1 MAEVLSQ
8 SEIDSLLDALSSGTL
23 KVEEVIS
30 DEKKKKIKPYDFRRP
45 NKFSKD
51 QLRTLVM
58 LHENMARLMT
68 TSLSTYLRTMAR
80 VEVVSID
87 QLTYEEFTKSLPNP
101 TVMNLISLKPL
112 DGTIIMEFSPQLAFA
127 IFERL
132 LGGSGATTEKVRELT
147 DIEQIVIKRIVL
159 KMLNNIKEAWQ
170 TVVELNPQ
178 FESIDLNPT
187 FTQIIPPSDMI
198 VLLTMDVRIGETY
211 GLLNMCLPFEVLEP
225 IIDRLNAQ
233 FWFTRAS
240 NFSNAQSI
248 AAIQKK
254 LLQTTV
260 RVTAEL
266 GSATI
271 TVGDLLG
278 IAVGDVIQLE
288 QATKGLLPV
297 RVGNNFKFLASPG
310 ISGTKMAVQ
319 IGRIVREE
327 EELSGQRD
335 TIAR

>member
-1 MAEVLSQ
+1 
-8 SEIDSLLDALSSGTL
+8 
-23 KVEEVIS
+23 
-30 DEKKKKIKPYDFRRP
+30 
-45 NKFSKD
+45 
-51 QLRTLVM
+51 
-58 LHENMARLMT
+58 
-68 TSLSTYLRTMAR
+68 
-80 VEVVSID
+80 
-87 QLTYEEFTKSLPNP
+87 
-101 TVMNLISLKPL
+101 
-112 DGTIIMEFSPQLAFA
+112 
-127 IFERL
+127 
-132 LGGSGATTEKVRELT
+132 
-147 DIEQIVIKRIVL
+147 
-159 KMLNNIKEAWQ
+159 
-170 TVVELNPQ
+170 
-178 FESIDLNPT
+178 
-187 FTQIIPPSDMI
+187 
-198 VLLTMDVRIGETY
+198 
-211 GLLNMCLPFEVLEP
+211 MCLPFEVLEP